1 MKATSNPSLD
11 LNLRKEM
18 TSVADS
24 NADYDWGG
32 EDNEPQGAGLRL

>member
-1 MKATSNPSLD
+1 
-11 LNLRKEM
+11 M

-32 EDNEPQGAGLRL
+32 EDNEPQAAGLRL